1 MSTVPTYLSASQLFV
16 RVPRGAVVASTP
28 LWSLRQLADG
38 EVFCHEGE
46 PGDSIAILGAGEC
59 SVRVE
64 GVEVGRIKL
73 GELIGETSAF
83 FASGTRS
90 ASVVSSGPST
100 FVVLSADSLRKLRA
114 GRSPLYDPLLQR
126 GLQELA
132 RRIQRANDRL
142 TRLVEGTHERPAR
155 KDPSALVRLWK
166 SLVPGRP
173 AGPAPSLQ
181 PLLRGLPGLGKA
193 PLEALAPLREAFQVR
208 AFSQGEILF
217 LEQDASDSAWLVA
230 EGTVDVLRQV
240 RGTRAERLATLA
252 AGSLFGVN
260 ALVGGGARTASCIAT
275 SPGWAYRLG
284 SEAHAGLQGDA
295 RQWWSECLLAVMQ
308 AQLRATTGTLGRAI
322 KGPEAATAAAPAPA
336 EAPAP
341 PATPAPTE
349 PPLDLLLQQSG
360 FLEGLSSDFNLDDIE
375 VVVDDD
381 QLRNPKN
388 RSMPGR

>member
-1 MSTVPTYLSASQLFV
+1 MSTVPTYLSTSQLFV
-16 RVPRGAVVASTP
+16 RVPRGAVVASVP
-28 LWSLRQLADG
+28 LWSLHHLADG
-38 EVFCHEGE
+38 EAFCHQGD

-59 SVRVE
+59 SVRVD

-73 GELIGETSAF
+73 GEMVGETSAF
-83 FASGTRS
+83 FASGTRA
-90 ASVVSSGPST
+90 ASLVSSGPST
-100 FVVLSADSLRKLRA
+100 FVVLPAASLRKLRA
-114 GRSPLYDPLLQR
+114 DRSPLYDPLLQR

-142 TRLVEGTHERPAR
+142 TRLVEGTQERPVR
-155 KDPSALVRLWK
+155 KDPSAFVRLWK
-166 SLVPGRP
+166 SLAPGRP
-173 AGPAPSLQ
+173 GGAAPSLQ

-217 LEQDASDSAWLVA
+217 LEQDVADSAWLVA

-240 RGTRAERLATLA
+240 RGTRAERLATLN

-260 ALVGGGARTASCIAT
+260 ALVAGGARTASCIAT

-284 SEAHAGLQGDA
+284 SDAHAGLQGDA
-295 RQWWSECLLAVMQ
+295 RQWWSECLLAVME
-308 AQLRATTGTLGRAI
+308 AQLRSTTGILGRAI
-322 KGPEAATAAAPAPA
+322 KGPEAAPAAVPADSPA
-336 EAPAP
+336 
-341 PATPAPTE
+341 ATPAPTE